1 MDFLTFLSSV
11 VNSLA
16 WPVLLAGILY
26 YGRNDIFKLIR
37 TIKSIKY
44 DKFEMMFEEKA
55 AEAAGEAEN
64 ISGSEKDNSERY
76 KDFVFLSPYETVM
89 KSYMKLEEALF
100 NAVKRK
106 ADDGTI
112 VLSSLGNVT
121 RLKAMN
127 GSILMHQL
135 NKAGLVDVDLVSLHE
150 NLRSL
155 RNMAAHKHNF
165 VISQDAAKNFADS
178 SITLIDKL
186 EEI

>member
-11 VNSLA
+11 IKSLA
-16 WPVLLAGILY
+16 WPVLLASVLY
-26 YGRNDIFKLIR
+26 YGRNDLFKLIR

-44 DKFEMMFEEKA
+44 DKFEMMFEEQA

-64 ISGSEKDNSERY
+64 ISGKEKDNSERY

-89 KSYMKLEEALF
+89 KSYLKLEDSLR

-106 ADDGTI
+106 VDDGTI
-112 VLSSLGNVT
+112 ELPPHTNDRRFEVMSGNQFM
-121 RLKAMN
+121 RL
-127 GSILMHQL
+127 LY
-135 NKAGLVDVDLVSLHE
+135 KAGLVDVDFAALHDSLR
-150 NLRSL
+150 NL

-165 VISQDAAKNFADS
+165 EISQDAAKNFADS
-178 SITLIDKL
+178 SIALIDKL